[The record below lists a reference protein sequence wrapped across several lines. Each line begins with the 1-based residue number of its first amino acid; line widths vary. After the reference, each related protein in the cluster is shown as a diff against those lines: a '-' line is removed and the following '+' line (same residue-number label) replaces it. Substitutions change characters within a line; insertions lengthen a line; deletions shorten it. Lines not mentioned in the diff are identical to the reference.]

1 VIYNEWRCNTLNLKE
16 QRIKKGMTQIDA
28 AIAIGV
34 SLSSYRMWELGVTK
48 PNDTNMQKLIEV
60 FGNGKS
66 EKAI

>member
-1 VIYNEWRCNTLNLKE
+1 MNLKE

-48 PNDTNMQKLIEV
+48 PNDTNMQKLVEV

>member
-1 VIYNEWRCNTLNLKE
+1 MNLKE

-48 PNDTNMQKLIEV
+48 PNQENMQKLIEV

>member
-1 VIYNEWRCNTLNLKE
+1 MNVKE

>member
-1 VIYNEWRCNTLNLKE
+1 MNLKE

-48 PNDTNMQKLIEV
+48 PKEENMQKLIEV

>member
-1 VIYNEWRCNTLNLKE
+1 MNLKE

>member
-1 VIYNEWRCNTLNLKE
+1 
-16 QRIKKGMTQIDA
+16 MTQIDA

-48 PNDTNMQKLIEV
+48 PKEENMQKLIEV
-60 FGNGKS
+60 FGKDIS

>member
-1 VIYNEWRCNTLNLKE
+1 LNLKE

>member
-1 VIYNEWRCNTLNLKE
+1 MNLKE

-60 FGNGKS
+60 FGNDIS

>member
-1 VIYNEWRCNTLNLKE
+1 MKLKE

-48 PNDTNMQKLIEV
+48 PNETNMQKLIEV

>member
-1 VIYNEWRCNTLNLKE
+1 MNLKE

-60 FGNGKS
+60 FGKDIS

>member
-1 VIYNEWRCNTLNLKE
+1 LNLKE

-48 PNDTNMQKLIEV
+48 PNETNMQKLIEV